1 MFDLAGKVAIV
12 TGSSRGI
19 GRAAVE
25 ALARAGA
32 RVVVSSRKAD
42 AIEPVAAAIRA
53 AGGEAVAIPCNVGR
67 EEQLKELVEE
77 TRRRLGPVDI
87 LVGNAAVNPYF
98 GSLDQLPR
106 EPFDKIMGTN
116 VWSNLA
122 LARMV
127 MPDMA
132 ARRDGAI
139 IIVSSIAGLKGTS
152 TLGAYAISKAA
163 DFQLARNLAVEWGR
177 HNIRVNCIAPGLV
190 RTDFA
195 RALWEDEAMLA
206 GNLRQCPL
214 GRIGEVEDIAGAVV
228 FLASPSA
235 RFMTGQ
241 VMVID
246 GGVTIGQTN

>member
-32 RVVVSSRKAD
+32 KVVVSSRKPE

-53 AGGEAVAIPCNVGR
+53 GGGEAVAIPCNVGR
-67 EEQLKELVEE
+67 EDQLQGLVAE
-77 TRRRLGPVDI
+77 TRARFGPVDV

-98 GSLDQLPR
+98 GSLDALPR

-116 VWSNLA
+116 VWSNLV
-122 LARMV
+122 LARLV

-132 ARRDGAI
+132 ERREGSI

-177 HNIRVNCIAPGLV
+177 HNIRVNCIAPGLI

-195 RALWEDEAMLA
+195 RALWEDERMLQ

-228 FLASPSA
+228 FLASPAA

>member
-32 RVVVSSRKAD
+32 KVVVSSRKPE

-53 AGGEAVAIPCNVGR
+53 GGGEAVAIPCNVGR
-67 EEQLKELVEE
+67 EDQLQGLVAE
-77 TRRRLGPVDI
+77 TRARFGPVDV

-98 GSLDQLPR
+98 GSLDALPR

-116 VWSNLA
+116 VWSNLV
-122 LARMV
+122 LARLV

-132 ARRDGAI
+132 ERREGSI
-139 IIVSSIAGLKGTS
+139 IIISSIAGLKGTS

-177 HNIRVNCIAPGLV
+177 HNIRVNCIAPGLI

-195 RALWEDEAMLA
+195 RALWEDERMLQ

-228 FLASPSA
+228 FLASPAA